1 MTHENLKKLLLIAG
15 IVIIIACVICLAL
28 AALNY
33 FAYHRVLDGSPE
45 LYDRLHRRMIVFLAL
60 GFVLAIPGAA
70 SFIIRSVL

>member
-15 IVIIIACVICLAL
+15 IIIIVACVICLAM

-33 FAYHRVLDGSPE
+33 FVYHRVLDGSPE
-45 LYDRLHRRMIVFLAL
+45 LYDRLHRRMIAFMVSGLI
-60 GFVLAIPGAA
+60 LAIPGAA